1 MADELISKTSALNYL
16 ERRCE
21 VTCCQRDCDFC
32 DLDYAKSTIKSLE
45 GIKIGHRAHWC
56 FNDYERNGDKIY
68 MKECSSCNNHLMSI
82 NTQLPDYLYC
92 PFCGAR
98 MDEYDKNRRC

>member
-32 DLDYAKSTIKSLE
+32 DLDYAKSTIESLE
-45 GIKIGHRAHWC
+45 GIKIGHRAHWLSL
-56 FNDYERNGDKIY
+56 I
-68 MKECSSCNNHLMSI
+68 HI
-82 NTQLPDYLYC
+82 
-92 PFCGAR
+92 
-98 MDEYDKNRRC
+98 